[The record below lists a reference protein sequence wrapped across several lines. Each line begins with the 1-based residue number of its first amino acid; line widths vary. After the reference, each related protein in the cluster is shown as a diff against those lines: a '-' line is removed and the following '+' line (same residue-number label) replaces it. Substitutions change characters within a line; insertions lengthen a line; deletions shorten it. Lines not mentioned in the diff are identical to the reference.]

1 MSKLWCAHYAISPT
15 LNEKMPGHRGG
26 RQGCPEGAHFVPL
39 TEFGRAK
46 GGPGVEV
53 ADAETVSETS
63 CLTTVEK
70 LALRPFLLSGRVS
83 NNKVEGAEV
92 ESLEQRLKKRRCLE
106 AREAGYRLVGS
117 IPATSN
123 K

>member
-1 MSKLWCAHYAISPT
+1 
-15 LNEKMPGHRGG
+15 
-26 RQGCPEGAHFVPL
+26 
-39 TEFGRAK
+39 
-46 GGPGVEV
+46 
-53 ADAETVSETS
+53 

-123 K
+123 KVEQFLSVARRPLGMNEWLAAHCAGNDSLLTRKRPFLGGFYGRPTHLAVALHVNQYKHKLNA